1 MKLALN
7 FLPCKSFKKKL
18 VAYFTLKF
26 IIKGFMISIL
36 LSLFIF
42 LDLLNLKYIANLG
55 LLSAIIGLYILLKSD
70 RKIWF
75 WSGFFIGLF
84 WFYWISFSLIYY
96 NFGYL
101 IPIEI
106 LGICLI
112 YGSIFLAV
120 SWLESIYIKAIF
132 LLFASYVAPFGF
144 DWLNFE
150 LIFVDTLFKPTIYT
164 LALVLISIIIAI
176 KFNIYIGISLLI
188 CSLAINYNYK
198 TESKSLP
205 FDISLIS
212 TNISQD
218 KIWERS
224 TKDKIVKSNLDM
236 IEQAISDGSRIV
248 VLPESSFPLFLD
260 HSEILL
266 SVLKQKSYQIAIV
279 AGALGANNNKI
290 YNSTYLFDK
299 GEIKRL
305 DKLILVPFGE
315 EIPLPNF
322 IKNLINE
329 IFFDSAVDYS
339 HANSVSDY
347 EIDGVKI
354 RNAICYEATKDE
366 LFKDN
371 PKFMIAI
378 SNNAWFSPST
388 QPNLQSKLLKLKAY
402 KYKTTIYH
410 SINGSPSQMITP

>member
-1 MKLALN
+1 
-7 FLPCKSFKKKL
+7 
-18 VAYFTLKF
+18 
-26 IIKGFMISIL
+26 MISIL

-84 WFYWISFSLIYY
+84 WFYWISFSLVYY

-112 YGSIFLAV
+112 YGFIFLAV

-164 LALVLISIIIAI
+164 LALVLISIIISI
-176 KFNIYIGISLLI
+176 KFSRYLGLGAMIFSLIIS
-188 CSLAINYNYK
+188 YK
-198 TESKSLP
+198 STDNFESLP
-205 FDISLIS
+205 FNISLI
-212 TNISQD
+212 TTELNQNQ
-218 KIWERS
+218 IWDRN
-224 TKDKIVKSNLDM
+224 TKNDIIKSNLNIID
-236 IEQAISDGSRIV
+236 QAIKDGSRAV
-248 VLPESSFPLFLD
+248 VLPESAFPLFLD
-260 HSEILL
+260 RSQILL
-266 SVLKQKSYQIAIV
+266 SELKQKSHQIAII
-279 AGALGANNNKI
+279 AGALGASDNKL
-290 YNSTYLFDK
+290 YNSTYIFDK

-322 IKNLINE
+322 IRNPISN

-339 HANSVSDY
+339 KANGVSDY

-388 QPNLQSKLLKLKAY
+388 QPNLQSKILKLKAF

>member
-164 LALVLISIIIAI
+164 LALVLISIMIAI
-176 KFNIYIGISLLI
+176 KFNIYFGISLLI
-188 CSLAINYNYK
+188 CFLAINYNYK

-236 IEQAISDGSRIV
+236 IDQAISDGSRIV

-410 SINGSPSQMITP
+410 SVNGSPSQMITP

>member
-7 FLPCKSFKKKL
+7 FLPCESFKKKL

-112 YGSIFLAV
+112 YGFIFLAV

-164 LALVLISIIIAI
+164 LALVLISIIISI
-176 KFNIYIGISLLI
+176 KFSRYLGLGAMVLSLIIS
-188 CSLAINYNYK
+188 YK
-198 TESKSLP
+198 STDNFESLP
-205 FDISLIS
+205 FNISLI
-212 TNISQD
+212 TTELNQNQ
-218 KIWERS
+218 IWDRN
-224 TKDKIVKSNLDM
+224 TKNDIIKSNLNIID
-236 IEQAISDGSRIV
+236 QAILDGSRAV
-248 VLPESSFPLFLD
+248 VLPESAFPLFLD
-260 HSEILL
+260 RSQILL
-266 SVLKQKSYQIAIV
+266 SELKQKSHQIAIIT
-279 AGALGANNNKI
+279 GALGASDNKL
-290 YNSTYLFDK
+290 YNSTYIFDK
-299 GEIKRL
+299 GEVKRL

-322 IKNLINE
+322 IKNPISN

-339 HANSVSDY
+339 KANGVSDY
-347 EIDGVKI
+347 DIDGVKI

-388 QPNLQSKLLKLKAY
+388 QPNLQSKILKLKAF

>member
-84 WFYWISFSLIYY
+84 WFYWISFSLVYY

-236 IEQAISDGSRIV
+236 IDQAISDGSRIV

>member
-1 MKLALN
+1 MD
-7 FLPCKSFKKKL
+7 
-18 VAYFTLKF
+18 YFTLKF
-26 IIKGFMISIL
+26 IINGFIISIL

-42 LDLLNLKYIANLG
+42 LDLLNLKYISNLS
-55 LLSAIIGLYILLKSD
+55 LISAIFGFYFILKSNK
-70 RKIWF
+70 KIWF
-75 WSGFFIGLF
+75 WSGFFIGFF

-96 NFGYL
+96 DFAYL

-112 YGSIFLAV
+112 YGSIFLAAG
-120 SWLESIYIKAIF
+120 WLENIYIKAIF
-132 LLFASYVAPFGF
+132 LLFASYIAPFGF

-150 LIFVDTLFKPTIYT
+150 LIFVDTFFIPSIYT
-164 LALVLISIIIAI
+164 LALMLISIIIAI
-176 KFNIYIGISLLI
+176 KFNIYFGISLLI
-188 CSLAINYNYK
+188 CSLAINYNNKIEYRG
-198 TESKSLP
+198 LP
-205 FDISLIS
+205 FDISLIN

-218 KIWERS
+218 KIWDRS
-224 TKDKIVKSNLDM
+224 TKDKIVKNNLNM
-236 IEQAISDGSRIV
+236 IDQAISDGSRIV
-248 VLPESSFPLFLD
+248 VLPESAFPLFLN

-279 AGALGANNNKI
+279 TGALGASDNKL

-299 GEIKRL
+299 GEVKRL

-322 IKNLINE
+322 IKDLINRL
-329 IFFDSAVDYS
+329 FFDSAIDYS

-354 RNAICYEATKDE
+354 RNAICYEATRDE
-366 LFKDN
+366 LFTN
-371 PKFMIAI
+371 EPKFMIAI
-378 SNNAWFSPST
+378 TNNAWFTPST

-402 KYKTTIYH
+402 KYKTIIYH
-410 SINGSPSQMITP
+410 SVNGSPSQMITP

>member
-1 MKLALN
+1 
-7 FLPCKSFKKKL
+7 
-18 VAYFTLKF
+18 
-26 IIKGFMISIL
+26 MISIL

-120 SWLESIYIKAIF
+120 SWLESIYIKSIF

-164 LALVLISIIIAI
+164 LALVLISIIISI
-176 KFNIYIGISLLI
+176 KFSRYLGLGAMVLSLIIS
-188 CSLAINYNYK
+188 YK
-198 TESKSLP
+198 STDNFESLP
-205 FDISLIS
+205 FNISLI
-212 TNISQD
+212 TTELNQNQ
-218 KIWERS
+218 IWDRN
-224 TKDKIVKSNLDM
+224 TKNDIIKSNLNIID
-236 IEQAISDGSRIV
+236 QAILDGSRAV
-248 VLPESSFPLFLD
+248 VLPESAFPLFLD
-260 HSEILL
+260 RSQILL
-266 SVLKQKSYQIAIV
+266 SELRQKSHQIAIIT
-279 AGALGANNNKI
+279 GALGASDNKL
-290 YNSTYLFDK
+290 YNSTYIFDK
-299 GEIKRL
+299 GEVKRL

-322 IKNLINE
+322 IKNPINN

-339 HANSVSDY
+339 KANGVSDY

-366 LFKDN
+366 LFKYN

-388 QPNLQSKLLKLKAY
+388 QPNLQSKILKLKAF
-402 KYKTTIYH
+402 KHKTTIYH

>member
-1 MKLALN
+1 
-7 FLPCKSFKKKL
+7 
-18 VAYFTLKF
+18 
-26 IIKGFMISIL
+26 MISIL

-164 LALVLISIIIAI
+164 LALVLISIMIAI
-176 KFNIYIGISLLI
+176 KFNIYFGISLLI
-188 CSLAINYNYK
+188 CFLAINYNYK

-236 IEQAISDGSRIV
+236 IDQAISDGSRIV
-248 VLPESSFPLFLD
+248 VLPESSFPLFLN

>member
-1 MKLALN
+1 
-7 FLPCKSFKKKL
+7 
-18 VAYFTLKF
+18 
-26 IIKGFMISIL
+26 MISIL

-164 LALVLISIIIAI
+164 LALVLISIMIAI
-176 KFNIYIGISLLI
+176 KFNIYFGISLLI
-188 CSLAINYNYK
+188 CFLAINYNYK

-236 IEQAISDGSRIV
+236 IDQAISDGSRIV
-248 VLPESSFPLFLD
+248 VLPESSFPLFLN

-279 AGALGANNNKI
+279 AGALGANNNNKI

>member
-7 FLPCKSFKKKL
+7 FLPCESFKKKL

-84 WFYWISFSLIYY
+84 WFYWISFSLVYY

-112 YGSIFLAV
+112 YGFIFLAV

-164 LALVLISIIIAI
+164 LALVLISIIISI
-176 KFNIYIGISLLI
+176 KFSRYLGLGAMIFSLIIS
-188 CSLAINYNYK
+188 YK
-198 TESKSLP
+198 STDNFESLP
-205 FDISLIS
+205 FNISLI
-212 TNISQD
+212 TTELNQNQ
-218 KIWERS
+218 IWDRN
-224 TKDKIVKSNLDM
+224 TKNDIIKSNLNIID
-236 IEQAISDGSRIV
+236 QAILDGSRAV
-248 VLPESSFPLFLD
+248 VLPESAFPLFLD
-260 HSEILL
+260 RSQILL
-266 SVLKQKSYQIAIV
+266 SELKQKSHQIAIIT
-279 AGALGANNNKI
+279 GALGASDNKL
-290 YNSTYLFDK
+290 YNSTYIFDK
-299 GEIKRL
+299 GEVKRL

-322 IKNLINE
+322 IKNPISN

-339 HANSVSDY
+339 KANGVSDY

-388 QPNLQSKLLKLKAY
+388 QPNLQSKILKLKAF

>member
-7 FLPCKSFKKKL
+7 FLPCESFKKKL

-26 IIKGFMISIL
+26 IIKGFIISIL

-112 YGSIFLAV
+112 YGSIFLAI

-212 TNISQD
+212 TNISQN

-224 TKDKIVKSNLDM
+224 TKDKIVKSNLD
-236 IEQAISDGSRIV
+236 IIDQAISDGSRIV

-322 IKNLINE
+322 IKNLINV

>member
-1 MKLALN
+1 
-7 FLPCKSFKKKL
+7 
-18 VAYFTLKF
+18 
-26 IIKGFMISIL
+26 MISIL

-84 WFYWISFSLIYY
+84 WFYWISFSLVYY

-144 DWLNFE
+144 DLLNFE

-164 LALVLISIIIAI
+164 LALVLISIIISI
-176 KFNIYIGISLLI
+176 KFSRYLGLGAMIFSLIIS
-188 CSLAINYNYK
+188 YK
-198 TESKSLP
+198 STDNFESLP
-205 FDISLIS
+205 FNISLI
-212 TNISQD
+212 TTELNQNQ
-218 KIWERS
+218 IWDRN
-224 TKDKIVKSNLDM
+224 TKNDIIKSNLNIID
-236 IEQAISDGSRIV
+236 QAIKDGSRAV
-248 VLPESSFPLFLD
+248 VLPESAFPLFLD
-260 HSEILL
+260 RSQILL
-266 SVLKQKSYQIAIV
+266 SELKQKSHQIAIIT
-279 AGALGANNNKI
+279 GALGTSDNKL
-290 YNSTYLFDK
+290 YNSTYIFDK

-322 IKNLINE
+322 IRNPISN

-339 HANSVSDY
+339 KADGVSDY

-354 RNAICYEATKDE
+354 LNAICYEATKDE

-388 QPNLQSKLLKLKAY
+388 QPNLQSKILKLKAF

>member
-7 FLPCKSFKKKL
+7 FLPCESFKKKL

-112 YGSIFLAV
+112 YGFIFLAV

-150 LIFVDTLFKPTIYT
+150 LIFVDTIFKPTIYT
-164 LALVLISIIIAI
+164 LALVLISIIISI
-176 KFNIYIGISLLI
+176 KFSKYLGLGAMIVSLIIS
-188 CSLAINYNYK
+188 YK
-198 TESKSLP
+198 FTDNFESLP
-205 FDISLIS
+205 FNISLI
-212 TNISQD
+212 TTELNQNQ
-218 KIWERS
+218 IWDRN
-224 TKDKIVKSNLDM
+224 TKNDIIKSNLNIID
-236 IEQAISDGSRIV
+236 QAILDGSRAV
-248 VLPESSFPLFLD
+248 VLPESAFPLFLD
-260 HSEILL
+260 RSQILL
-266 SVLKQKSYQIAIV
+266 SELKQKSHQIAIIT
-279 AGALGANNNKI
+279 GALGASDNKL
-290 YNSTYLFDK
+290 YNSTYIFDK
-299 GEIKRL
+299 GEVKRL

-322 IKNLINE
+322 IKNPINN

-339 HANSVSDY
+339 KANGVSDY

-388 QPNLQSKLLKLKAY
+388 QPNLQSKILKLKAF

>member
-1 MKLALN
+1 
-7 FLPCKSFKKKL
+7 
-18 VAYFTLKF
+18 
-26 IIKGFMISIL
+26 MISIL

-164 LALVLISIIIAI
+164 LALVLISIMIAI
-176 KFNIYIGISLLI
+176 KFNIYFGISLLI
-188 CSLAINYNYK
+188 CFLAINYNYK

-236 IEQAISDGSRIV
+236 IDQAISDGSRIV
-248 VLPESSFPLFLD
+248 VLPESSFPLFLN

-410 SINGSPSQMITP
+410 SVNGSPSQMITP

>member
-1 MKLALN
+1 
-7 FLPCKSFKKKL
+7 
-18 VAYFTLKF
+18 
-26 IIKGFMISIL
+26 MISIL

-236 IEQAISDGSRIV
+236 IDQAISDGSRIV

-279 AGALGANNNKI
+279 AGALGANNNNKI

-322 IKNLINE
+322 IKNLINK

-410 SINGSPSQMITP
+410 SVNGSPSQMITP

>member
-1 MKLALN
+1 
-7 FLPCKSFKKKL
+7 
-18 VAYFTLKF
+18 
-26 IIKGFMISIL
+26 MISIL

-120 SWLESIYIKAIF
+120 SWLESIYIKSIF

-164 LALVLISIIIAI
+164 LALVLISIMIAI
-176 KFNIYIGISLLI
+176 KFNIYFGISLLI
-188 CSLAINYNYK
+188 CFLAINYNYK

-236 IEQAISDGSRIV
+236 IDQAISDGSRIV
-248 VLPESSFPLFLD
+248 VLPESSFPLFLN

>member
-1 MKLALN
+1 MD
-7 FLPCKSFKKKL
+7 
-18 VAYFTLKF
+18 YFTLKF
-26 IIKGFMISIL
+26 IRNGFIISIL

-42 LDLLNLKYIANLG
+42 LDLLNLKYIANLS
-55 LLSAIIGLYILLKSD
+55 LISAIIGFYFLLKSN

-75 WSGFFIGLF
+75 WSGFFIGFF

-96 NFGYL
+96 DFAYL

-112 YGSIFLAV
+112 YGFIFLAAG
-120 SWLESIYIKAIF
+120 WLENIYIKTIF
-132 LLFASYVAPFGF
+132 LLFASYIAPFGF

-150 LIFVDTLFKPTIYT
+150 LIFVDTFFIPSIYT
-164 LALVLISIIIAI
+164 LALMLISIIIAI
-176 KFNIYIGISLLI
+176 KFNIYFGISLLI

-198 TESKSLP
+198 IEYKGLP
-205 FDISLIS
+205 FDISLIN

-218 KIWERS
+218 KIWDRS
-224 TKDKIVKSNLDM
+224 TKDKIVKNNLNM
-236 IEQAISDGSRIV
+236 IDQAISDGSRVV
-248 VLPESSFPLFLD
+248 VLPESAFPLFLD

-266 SVLKQKSYQIAIV
+266 SVLKQKSYQIAIIT
-279 AGALGANNNKI
+279 GALGTSDNKL

-299 GEIKRL
+299 GEVKRL

-322 IKNLINE
+322 IKDLINE

-347 EIDGVKI
+347 EIDGIKI
-354 RNAICYEATKDE
+354 RNAICYEATHDE
-366 LFKDN
+366 LFAN
-371 PKFMIAI
+371 EPKFMIAI
-378 SNNAWFSPST
+378 TNNAWFTPST

-402 KYKTTIYH
+402 KYKTIIYH
-410 SINGSPSQMITP
+410 SVNGSPSQMITP

>member
-7 FLPCKSFKKKL
+7 FLPCESFKKKL

-164 LALVLISIIIAI
+164 LALVLISIIISI
-176 KFNIYIGISLLI
+176 KFSRYLGLGAMVLSLIIS
-188 CSLAINYNYK
+188 YK
-198 TESKSLP
+198 STDNFESLP
-205 FDISLIS
+205 FNISLI
-212 TNISQD
+212 TTELNQNQ
-218 KIWERS
+218 IWDRN
-224 TKDKIVKSNLDM
+224 TKNDIIKSNLNIID
-236 IEQAISDGSRIV
+236 QAIKDGSRAV
-248 VLPESSFPLFLD
+248 VLPESAFPLFLD
-260 HSEILL
+260 RSQILL
-266 SVLKQKSYQIAIV
+266 SELKQKSHQIAIIT
-279 AGALGANNNKI
+279 GALGASDNKL
-290 YNSTYLFDK
+290 YNSTYIFDK

-322 IKNLINE
+322 IKNPINN

-339 HANSVSDY
+339 KANGVSDY
-347 EIDGVKI
+347 EIDGIKI

-388 QPNLQSKLLKLKAY
+388 QPNLQSKILKLKAF
-402 KYKTTIYH
+402 KHKTTIYH

>member
-7 FLPCKSFKKKL
+7 FLPCESFKKKL

-112 YGSIFLAV
+112 YGSIFLAI

-164 LALVLISIIIAI
+164 LALVLIPIIIAI

-212 TNISQD
+212 TNISQN

-224 TKDKIVKSNLDM
+224 TKDKIVKSNLD
-236 IEQAISDGSRIV
+236 IIDQAISDGSRIV
-248 VLPESSFPLFLD
+248 VLPESSFPLFLN

>member
-164 LALVLISIIIAI
+164 LALVLISIMIAI
-176 KFNIYIGISLLI
+176 KFNIYFGISLLI
-188 CSLAINYNYK
+188 CFLAINYNYK

-236 IEQAISDGSRIV
+236 IDQAISDGSRIV
-248 VLPESSFPLFLD
+248 VLPESSFPLFLN

>member
-1 MKLALN
+1 
-7 FLPCKSFKKKL
+7 
-18 VAYFTLKF
+18 
-26 IIKGFMISIL
+26 MISIL

-164 LALVLISIIIAI
+164 LALVLISIMIAI
-176 KFNIYIGISLLI
+176 KFNIYFGISLLI
-188 CSLAINYNYK
+188 CFLAINYNYK

-236 IEQAISDGSRIV
+236 IDQAISDGSRIV
-248 VLPESSFPLFLD
+248 VLPESSFPLFLN

-388 QPNLQSKLLKLKAY
+388 QPNLQSKILKLKAF

>member
-7 FLPCKSFKKKL
+7 FLPCESFKKKL

-236 IEQAISDGSRIV
+236 IDQAISDGSRIV

-322 IKNLINE
+322 IKNLINK

-410 SINGSPSQMITP
+410 SVNGSPSQMITP

>member
-1 MKLALN
+1 MD
-7 FLPCKSFKKKL
+7 
-18 VAYFTLKF
+18 YFTLKF
-26 IIKGFMISIL
+26 IINGFIISIL

-42 LDLLNLKYIANLG
+42 LDLLNLKYISNLS
-55 LLSAIIGLYILLKSD
+55 LISAIFGFYFILKSS
-70 RKIWF
+70 RQIWF
-75 WSGFFIGLF
+75 WSGFFIGFF

-96 NFGYL
+96 DFAYL
-101 IPIEI
+101 IPVEI

-112 YGSIFLAV
+112 YGFIFLAAG
-120 SWLESIYIKAIF
+120 WLENIYIKAIF
-132 LLFASYVAPFGF
+132 LLFASYIAPFSF

-150 LIFVDTLFKPTIYT
+150 LIFVDTFFIPSIYT

-176 KFNIYIGISLLI
+176 KFNIYFGISLLI
-188 CSLAINYNYK
+188 CSLAINYNNKIEYRG
-198 TESKSLP
+198 LP
-205 FDISLIS
+205 FDISLIN

-218 KIWERS
+218 KIWDRS
-224 TKDKIVKSNLDM
+224 TKDKIVKNNLNM
-236 IEQAISDGSRIV
+236 IDQAISDGSRIV
-248 VLPESSFPLFLD
+248 VLPESAFPLFLN

-279 AGALGANNNKI
+279 TGALGASDNKL

-299 GEIKRL
+299 GEVKRL

-329 IFFDSAVDYS
+329 IFFDSVVDYS
-339 HANSVSDY
+339 HANNVSDY

-354 RNAICYEATKDE
+354 RNAICYEATRDE
-366 LFKDN
+366 LFVDK

-378 SNNAWFSPST
+378 TNNAWFTPST

-402 KYKTTIYH
+402 KYKTIIYH
-410 SINGSPSQMITP
+410 SVNGSPSQMITP

>member
-1 MKLALN
+1 
-7 FLPCKSFKKKL
+7 
-18 VAYFTLKF
+18 
-26 IIKGFMISIL
+26 MISIL

-75 WSGFFIGLF
+75 LSGFFIGLF
-84 WFYWISFSLIYY
+84 WFYWISFSLVYY

-164 LALVLISIIIAI
+164 LALVLISIIISI
-176 KFNIYIGISLLI
+176 KFSRYLGLGAMVLSLIIS
-188 CSLAINYNYK
+188 YK
-198 TESKSLP
+198 STDNFESLP
-205 FDISLIS
+205 FNISLI
-212 TNISQD
+212 T
-218 KIWERS
+218 
-224 TKDKIVKSNLDM
+224 
-236 IEQAISDGSRIV
+236 
-248 VLPESSFPLFLD
+248 
-260 HSEILL
+260 
-266 SVLKQKSYQIAIV
+266 
-279 AGALGANNNKI
+279 
-290 YNSTYLFDK
+290 TYIFDK

-305 DKLILVPFGE
+305 EKLILVPFGE

-322 IKNLINE
+322 IRNPISN

-339 HANSVSDY
+339 KADGVSDY

-388 QPNLQSKLLKLKAY
+388 QPNLQSKILKLKAF

>member
-1 MKLALN
+1 
-7 FLPCKSFKKKL
+7 
-18 VAYFTLKF
+18 
-26 IIKGFMISIL
+26 MISIL

-84 WFYWISFSLIYY
+84 WFYWISFSLVYY

-164 LALVLISIIIAI
+164 LALVLISIIISI
-176 KFNIYIGISLLI
+176 KFSRYLGLGAMIFSLIIS
-188 CSLAINYNYK
+188 YK
-198 TESKSLP
+198 STDNFESLP
-205 FDISLIS
+205 FNISLI
-212 TNISQD
+212 TTELNQNQ
-218 KIWERS
+218 IWDRN
-224 TKDKIVKSNLDM
+224 TKNDIIKSNLNIID
-236 IEQAISDGSRIV
+236 QAIKDGSRAV
-248 VLPESSFPLFLD
+248 VLPESAFPLFLD
-260 HSEILL
+260 RSQILL
-266 SVLKQKSYQIAIV
+266 SELKQKSHQIAIIT
-279 AGALGANNNKI
+279 GALGASDNKL
-290 YNSTYLFDK
+290 YNSTYIFDK

-322 IKNLINE
+322 IRNPISN

-339 HANSVSDY
+339 KADGVSDY

-388 QPNLQSKLLKLKAY
+388 QPNLQSKILKLKAF